1 MFQRDHLYL
10 LLALC
15 MALAAF
21 AGSCSNSGDS
31 QSRPDLELEEV
42 TDEIQLDT
50 TYKMHFP

>member
-31 QSRPDLELEEV
+31 QPRPDLEEV